1 MDVRV
6 GMWRRLSAEEL
17 MLLNCGVGEDSS
29 ESLGLQRDQTGQF
42 KRKSVLNIHWKDWS
56 WSWNSNIMATWYEEL
71 IYLKRPWCWERL
83 RTGGEGDARGW
94 DGWMASLTQW
104 TQVRVGSGT
113 SCWTGRPGVLQL
125 MGLQRLGHNWAT
137 ELNWIEVLHLWMQK
151 YSQSDFDIDH
161 LVMSMCRV
169 FSCVVARGCLLPPVH
184 SWQNSVSLLPAL
196 FCTPRPN
203 LSVSPAICWLSTFTF
218 QSPMMKRIYICI

>member
-1 MDVRV
+1 MACLGNEKRQFCCFEIAPKKMRWLGGITNSMDVSLSEFQELVMDREA
-6 GMWRRLSAEEL
+6 WRAVIHGVAKSRTRLS
-17 MLLNCGVGEDSS
+17 
-29 ESLGLQRDQTGQF
+29 
-42 KRKSVLNIHWKDWS
+42 DW
-56 WSWNSNIMATWYEEL
+56 
-71 IYLKRPWCWERL
+71 
-83 RTGGEGDARGW
+83 
-94 DGWMASLTQW
+94 
-104 TQVRVGSGT
+104 
-113 SCWTGRPGVLQL
+113 
-125 MGLQRLGHNWAT
+125 T

-203 LSVSPAICWLSTFTF
+203 LSVTPGISWFPIFAL
-218 QSPMMKRIYICI
+218 QSPKMKRIFFSW